1 MKVPLG
7 WLSEWIP
14 LPDLDTLQERL
25 TLGGLEIE
33 EVIRSGP
40 DLSEIRVGQV
50 QARRPHPDA
59 DRLSVCTVDLGE
71 EEPLEIVCGASNV
84 DVGQKVAVAT
94 HGVVL
99 PGGLKIKRT
108 KIRGV
113 RSHGMIC
120 STQELGMGEDR
131 EGILVLDP
139 EAPIGKPLT
148 SVLPAGET
156 VLDFEI
162 TPNRGDWVS
171 MLGMA
176 REVRAHFGGTL
187 TMPPCDVAESTRDAS
202 GEIEIAIED
211 REGCYRYVGRVLRG
225 LTVGPSPEWL
235 QRRLLDAGFRSVNN
249 VVDVT
254 NLVLL
259 EFGQP
264 LHAFDLDQL
273 RGAKVTV
280 RSAREG
286 EKLLTLDGEDRE
298 LRTEDLVIAD
308 ADGAIALAGVMG
320 GGGSEVRAS
329 TTSILLES
337 AHFHPSRVR
346 RTAKRLGLR
355 SDASY
360 RFERGVDPDGQG
372 RAADRAARLICELA
386 GGEILRGCVEAT
398 GEPAPRPEE
407 IPLAPER
414 VNRLLGTGLS
424 GDELVALLARV
435 EIEARPG
442 PEGVLRCRPPRYR
455 SDLHLEVDLVEEVAR
470 IHGYDQIEASLPTG
484 RLEGVQIAARRAT
497 TEAVRTSLVGA
508 GLSEIMTF
516 PGCPPEDDDRLGLAA
531 DDTRRVHVPLLN
543 PIQAGDSVLRSH
555 LLPSVLRAVRGNRA
569 RQVERITVFEIG
581 RVFLGGAE
589 RPDAWHER
597 EPLQAAVVLCE
608 LGSENLW
615 RGTEVPI
622 FFRAKGVA
630 ERLLA
635 DLGHRAEFRARA
647 DEPFLHPGVCG
658 EFRCQGRPVA
668 TLGELHPSVAAA
680 FEIDA
685 PTAVLII
692 DVEALDGLREESTS
706 YREVSRHPRMRRDL
720 ALLVDRDTPS
730 GEVLQVVH
738 KKAGAALL
746 SAEFFDRYEG
756 KGVPEGKVSLAVRLV
771 FQRIDRTLTDAEVAE
786 ATDRVVQVLAER
798 FGAELR

>member
-7 WLSEWIP
+7 WLAEWIP

-25 TLGGLEIE
+25 TVGGLEIE
-33 EVIRSGP
+33 EVIHSGP
-40 DLSEIRVGQV
+40 DLSGIRVGEV
-50 QARRPHPDA
+50 QARETHPDA

-71 EEPLEIVCGASNV
+71 EEPLEIVCGAPNV
-84 DVGQKVAVAT
+84 AAGQKVAVAT

-99 PGGLKIKRT
+99 PGGLKIKRS

-120 STQELGMGEDR
+120 SAQELGLGEDP

-139 EAPIGKPLT
+139 GAQVGEPL
-148 SVLPAGET
+148 SSAMPAGET
-156 VLDFEI
+156 ILDFEI

-176 REVRAHFGGTL
+176 REVRAHFGGSLTL
-187 TMPPCDVAESTRDAS
+187 PPCEVSEGGGDAS
-202 GEIEIAIED
+202 DDIEIAIED
-211 REGCYRYVGRVLRG
+211 REGCYRYVGCVIHG
-225 LTVGPSPEWL
+225 VTVGPSPEWL
-235 QRRLLDAGFRSVNN
+235 QRRLEDAGFRSVNN

-264 LHAFDLDQL
+264 LHAFDLERL
-273 RGAKVTV
+273 RGGKIIV

-308 ADGAIALAGVMG
+308 AEGAVAVAGVMG
-320 GGGSEVRAS
+320 GGDSEVRDT
-329 TTSILLES
+329 TTSLLLES
-337 AHFHPSRVR
+337 AHFHPGRVR

-360 RFERGVDPDGQG
+360 RFERGVDPDGQS

-386 GGEILRGCVEAT
+386 GGELARGAVEVL
-398 GEPAPRPEE
+398 GENAPHTEE
-407 IPLAPER
+407 LALAPER
-414 VNRLLGTGLS
+414 VNRLLGTKLTA
-424 GDELVALLARV
+424 DEIVALLARV
-435 EIEARPG
+435 DIEAQAG

-455 SDLHLEVDLVEEVAR
+455 SDVHIEADLIEEVAR

-484 RLEGVQIAARRAT
+484 RLEGIQLSARRAT
-497 TEAVRTSLVGA
+497 TEAVRSSLAGA

-516 PGCPPEDDDRLGLAA
+516 PGCPPEDDDRLGLAE
-531 DDTRRVHVPLLN
+531 DDPRRTHVPLLN
-543 PIQAGDSVLRSH
+543 PIQAGDAVLRSH

-569 RQVERITVFEIG
+569 RQAERVRVFEIG
-581 RVFLGGAE
+581 RVFVGGPD
-589 RPDAWHER
+589 RPEAWHER
-597 EPLQAAVVLCE
+597 EPLQAAVALCE
-608 LGSENLW
+608 AGAEDLW
-615 RGTEVPI
+615 RDPEVPV
-622 FFRAKGVA
+622 FFRAKGIA

-635 DLGHRAEFRARA
+635 DLGRRAEFRARA
-647 DEPFLHPGVCG
+647 DEPFLHPGACG

-668 TLGELHPSVAAA
+668 TLGELHPTVAAA

-685 PTAVLII
+685 PTAVLMI
-692 DVEALDGLREESTS
+692 DMEALDGLRDEPMR
-706 YREVSRHPRMRRDL
+706 YRELSRHPRMRRDL

-730 GEVLQVVH
+730 GEVLQVVQ

-746 SAEFFDRYEG
+746 SAQFFDRYEG
-756 KGVPEGKVSLAVRLV
+756 KGVPEGKVSLAIRLL
-771 FQRIDRTLTDAEVAE
+771 FQRVDRTLTDAEVAE
-786 ATDRVVQVLAER
+786 ATERVVQVLAER